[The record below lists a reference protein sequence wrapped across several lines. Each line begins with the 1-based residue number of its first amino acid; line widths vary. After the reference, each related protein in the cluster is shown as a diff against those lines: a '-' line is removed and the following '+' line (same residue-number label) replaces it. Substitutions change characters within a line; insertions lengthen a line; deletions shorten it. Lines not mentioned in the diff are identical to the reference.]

1 MRFQAAVLTELKK
14 ALVLDELVMPRLEV
28 GQVLVKVI
36 CSGVCGSQ
44 IGEINGV
51 KGEDKF
57 LPHLLGHEALA
68 TVMDVGPGVTK
79 TREGDCVVLHW
90 RPSSGIQ
97 AVPPKF
103 DSKQFGT
110 VNAGWV
116 TTFSENAVVS
126 ENRLTVV
133 PVGTDPEVGALM
145 GCAVTTGLG
154 VINNNARV
162 KIGES
167 VVVWGAGGV
176 GLNIVQGA
184 AMVSAHPIVAVDLYD
199 EKLALSRNFGAT
211 HTLNAKGVNVLSEIR
226 SIVGVGG
233 ADVVVD
239 NTGNPDVIRTC
250 YDLTSPKGRTV
261 LVGVP
266 AKDHDVT
273 LYTLPLHFD
282 KTLTGSHGGESEP
295 EIDIPRY
302 LKLES
307 LGILDL
313 KTLVTDRYPLSKINN
328 AIEDMQSGRISG
340 RCMIHMQE

>member
-1 MRFQAAVLTELKK
+1 MRFRAAVLTKLR
-14 ALVLDELVMPRLEV
+14 APLVLDELAVPRLEI
-28 GQVLVKVI
+28 GQVLVRI
-36 CSGVCGSQ
+36 TCSGVCGSQ

-51 KGEDKF
+51 KGEDRF

-68 TVMDVGPGVTK
+68 TVLDVGPGVTK
-79 TREGDCVVLHW
+79 TREGDNVVLHW

-97 AVPPKF
+97 ASPPKF
-103 DSKQFGT
+103 ESRKLGT

-116 TTFSENAVVS
+116 TTFSEIAVIS

-133 PVGTDPEVGALM
+133 TPETNPEVGALM

-154 VINNNARV
+154 VINNNAKV

-167 VVVWGAGGV
+167 VVVWGSGGV

-184 AMVSAHPIVAVDLYD
+184 AMTSAYPIVAIDLYD
-199 EKLALSRNFGAT
+199 DKLALSRKMGAT
-211 HTLNAKGVNVLSEIR
+211 HTFNAKKINVSSEIR
-226 SIVGVGG
+226 SVVGSEG
-233 ADVVVD
+233 ADVVID
-239 NTGNPDVIRTC
+239 NTGNPDVIRLC
-250 YDLTSPKGRTV
+250 YDLTSPRGRTV

-266 AKDHDVT
+266 AQNQDVT

-295 EIDIPRY
+295 ETDIPRY
-302 LKLES
+302 LRLENLGS
-307 LGILDL
+307 LELRS
-313 KTLVTDRYPLSKINN
+313 LVTDRYPLSKINN

-340 RCMIHMQE
+340 RCMIYMSE